1 MFSCLLFRS
10 KKAFSITS
18 ASNPG
23 HLLTAP
29 ILRVSCSTDL
39 YLFQGLVTA
48 THVTGKGEWT
58 YKYIEK
64 AGQGIE
70 PRNHETQVRSSTNK
84 IFGPIT
90 TVPVAFTSTIL

>member
-10 KKAFSITS
+10 KKSIFNYIGEQRGSLTN
-18 ASNPG
+18 NPYIKS
-23 HLLTAP
+23 L
-29 ILRVSCSTDL
+29 VTDL

-84 IFGPIT
+84 ILGPIS